1 MPIIPKCQV
10 VNLSLITKT
19 EEMFSVDVFIL
30 FFKVLIIFSAIS
42 VVSVRNPVY
51 SVVFLIITFLNVS
64 ILLFFYKVEYF
75 AVLLILVYL
84 GAIAVLFLFVV
95 MLLNIRI
102 FEITQQTTLFV
113 PFSIVCVL
121 FYFILV
127 VFFECFVDFYGTFL
141 EIIVPNWVVLLFSVH
156 PIVVLGSLIFT
167 QGFIFL
173 FIISLILLVAVIGS
187 IYLTLVKSR
196 KLKLQDDYLQ
206 VIRQSRLHLF
216 LRK

>member
-1 MPIIPKCQV
+1 
-10 VNLSLITKT
+10 
-19 EEMFSVDVFIL
+19 MFSVDIFIF
-30 FFKVLIIFSAIS
+30 FFKVLIILSAIS
-42 VVSVRNPVY
+42 VVSMRNPVY

-102 FEITQQTTLFV
+102 FEITQQTILFV
-113 PFSIVCVL
+113 PFSIVCIL
-121 FYFILV
+121 IYFMLV
-127 VFFECFVDFYGTFL
+127 VFFVCFVDFHGSYL
-141 EIIVPNWVVLLFSVH
+141 EFVVPNWVVLLFVVH
-156 PIVVLGSLIFT
+156 PIVALGSLIFT

-187 IYLTLVKSR
+187 IYLTLVRSR

>member
-1 MPIIPKCQV
+1 
-10 VNLSLITKT
+10 
-19 EEMFSVDVFIL
+19 MFSVDLFIL

-42 VVSVRNPVY
+42 VVSLRNPVY

-113 PFSIVCVL
+113 PFSIVCIL

-127 VFFECFVDFYGTFL
+127 VFFVCFVDFYGTFL
-141 EIIVPNWVVLLFSVH
+141 EIVVPNWVVLLFSVH
-156 PIVVLGSLIFT
+156 PIVVLGSLIFV

-187 IYLTLVKSR
+187 IYLTLVRSR

-206 VIRQSRLHLF
+206 VIRKSRLHLF